1 MEDFDKY
8 LDFLDGKK
16 QEENSKKEEEKV
28 SEANIKDVAS
38 DRKEDRKT
46 NDQPATQK
54 REEVKRAEPVKS
66 KTDLEGEKL
75 QAKLLGMELPKV
87 SEDVQKNI
95 KAYTTFLTSLEE
107 RAKTPAFQEAAKK
120 LQDCFSPENEKLY
133 AGFLLQ
139 HGLINEEQAKAYL
152 KKMIPHDE
160 NAKESDFEPTRLD
173 K

>member
-8 LDFLDGKK
+8 LDFLDGKN
-16 QEENSKKEEEKV
+16 QQDSPKKEEEKA
-28 SEANIKDVAS
+28 SEPNIKDVAS
-38 DRKEDRKT
+38 DRKT
-46 NDQPATQK
+46 NNQPATLK